1 MSAPWIVHIID
12 DDEAVRTSLCF
23 ALQVTG
29 YTVDTYVDAA
39 DFLARLPGDRGVLI
53 CDVRMPGMNGIEL
66 TRMLQARGSALPIIL
81 MTGHADGALQAEALQ
96 AGAAVVLEKP
106 VSLPTMLE
114 NIARVGAGMG

>member
-12 DDEAVRTSLCF
+12 DDEAVRTSSFF
-23 ALQVTG
+23 ALGVSG
-29 YTVDTYVDAA
+29 YAVDTYVDAA
-39 DFLARLPGDRGVLI
+39 DFLARRPSDRGVLI

-66 TRMLQARGSALPIIL
+66 TRMMRAQGSALPIIL
-81 MTGHADGALQAEALQ
+81 MTGHADGALQTEALQ

-114 NIARVGAGMG
+114 NIARVGAGLG

>member
-12 DDEAVRTSLCF
+12 DDEAVRTSLSF

-29 YTVDTYVDAA
+29 YAVDTYADAA
-39 DFLARLPGDRGVLI
+39 DFLGRLPGDRGVLI

-66 TRMLQARGSALPIIL
+66 TRMMKTNGSALPIIL
-81 MTGHADGALQAEALQ
+81 ITGHADRALQAEALQ

-114 NIARVGAGMG
+114 NIARVAAGLG